1 MGENKGKMEERG
13 IVRCFLVPLTGILTM
28 NLVVTDM
35 LLCGFAGSGF
45 TVHVTINEA
54 NLAPLLRAVNHSDS
68 NDNEGFFE
76 EIKITQ
82 EYCAYPIPEKYQLS
96 VVLHQVMKTA
106 SKYLFMGL

>member
-1 MGENKGKMEERG
+1 MCKSVLLREIKYTIYYFGCR
-13 IVRCFLVPLTGILTM
+13 
-28 NLVVTDM
+28 VVSVI
-35 LLCGFAGSGF
+35 GSGF

-82 EYCAYPIPEKYQLS
+82 EYCSYPIPEKYQLS
-96 VVLHQVMKTA
+96 VVLHQVIRDEDSWSA
-106 SKYLFMGL
+106 FSSDIFANAQ